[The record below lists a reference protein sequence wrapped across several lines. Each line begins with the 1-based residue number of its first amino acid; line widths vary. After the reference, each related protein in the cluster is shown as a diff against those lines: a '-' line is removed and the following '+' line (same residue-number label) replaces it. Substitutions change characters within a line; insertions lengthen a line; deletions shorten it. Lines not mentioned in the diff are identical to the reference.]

1 MKLSEMLSVDLIKT
15 DLKSKDKNGILEE
28 MVDLLFKAGKI
39 KDKEEILND
48 VKKREELMTTG
59 IGHGVAIPH
68 AKSKGVDTLVSAFGR
83 SKNGIDFK
91 SLDGEPVYLFFM
103 LLSPENITGPHIK
116 ALAKISRL
124 LKHHYIREMLKSTDI
139 DTPEKAL
146 ALIQKEEIKHL

>member
-1 MKLSEMLSVDLIKT
+1 MRLSEILSVDLIEIN
-15 DLKSKDKNGILEE
+15 LKAKDKDSVLEE

-39 KDKEEILND
+39 KDKKEILDD
-48 VKKREELMTTG
+48 VKKREALMSTG

-68 AKSKGVDTLVSAFGR
+68 AKSKGVDTLISAFGR
-83 SKNGIDFK
+83 SKEGIDFK

-103 LLSPENITGPHIK
+103 LLSPEDITGPHIK

-139 DTPEKAL
+139 DIPEKAL
-146 ALIQKEEIKHL
+146 ELIQKEEIKHL